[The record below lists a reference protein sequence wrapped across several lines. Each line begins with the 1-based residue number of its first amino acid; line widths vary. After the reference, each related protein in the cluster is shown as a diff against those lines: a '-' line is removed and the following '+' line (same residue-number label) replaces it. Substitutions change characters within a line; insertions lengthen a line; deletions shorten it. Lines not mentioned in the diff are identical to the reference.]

1 MLKKF
6 SEMMEKLVRILDIF
20 FDRLL
25 YMIRNTHSF
34 SFQLSLQ
41 MIKYEMTETILD

>member
-25 YMIRNTHSF
+25 YMIRNTYSF
-34 SFQLSLQ
+34 LFQLSLQ
-41 MIKYEMTETILD
+41 MIKYEMIETI